1 MADNPK
7 KFTAGIRLL
16 TGQVDRAAVRATIMY
31 RWHPRFHVGLEYNPR
46 VGEVHPLVT
55 MIPVTETV
63 HRPAIIVGI
72 SSDRIG
78 TPRGTSVYITASKD
92 LKHWTGLPIA
102 PYGGVV
108 WSSYEKKL
116 RAIGGLN
123 VRFRRDLT
131 GLVQFDGVKV
141 HPSVT
146 YSVNNTHAVTFLM
159 IRGKLPGITY
169 TFSF

>member
-1 MADNPK
+1 
-7 KFTAGIRLL
+7 
-16 TGQVDRAAVRATIMY
+16 MY
-31 RWHPRFHVGLEYNPR
+31 RWHPRFHIGLEYNPR

-55 MIPVTETV
+55 MIPVTETLN
-63 HRPAIIVGI
+63 RPAIIIGI

-78 TPRGTSVYITASKD
+78 TPRGTSIYITASKD

-108 WSSYEKKL
+108 WGSYENKL
-116 RAIGGLN
+116 RAIGGLSF
-123 VRFRRDLT
+123 RFRRDLT

-141 HPSVT
+141 HPSMT
-146 YSVNNTHAVTFLM
+146 YSVNDAHALTFLM
-159 IRGKLPGITY
+159 IRGKHPGITY